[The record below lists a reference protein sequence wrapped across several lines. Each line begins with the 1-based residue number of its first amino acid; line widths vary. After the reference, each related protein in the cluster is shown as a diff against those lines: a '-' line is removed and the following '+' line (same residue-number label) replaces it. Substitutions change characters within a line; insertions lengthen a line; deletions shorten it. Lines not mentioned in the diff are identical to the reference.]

1 MKIHEIMTRDPATVT
16 PEATIREAAQIM
28 LREEVGIVPV
38 VEGAADNRL
47 VGVITDRDIAIRCVA
62 EGRDGSCKVRDA
74 MSSGELTTCRT
85 EPGVTSVDTR
95 PDAAFVVERGRVAW
109 VGPSGQAPA
118 ADQAH
123 DVDSLMQAMLTEKVR
138 RIPITDE
145 RGSLLGIVAQAD
157 VALKVH
163 DPERAGRTVERISEP
178 GGRHAR

>member
-16 PEATIREAAQIM
+16 PEATVRDAAQIM

-38 VEGAADNRL
+38 VAGTGDSRL

-62 EGRDGSCKVRDA
+62 EGRDSSCKVRDA
-74 MSSGELTTCRT
+74 MSSGELTTCRQT
-85 EPGVTSVDTR
+85 D
-95 PDAAFVVERGRVAW
+95 
-109 VGPSGQAPA
+109 
-118 ADQAH
+118 

-145 RGSLLGIVAQAD
+145 RGSLLGIVSHAD
-157 VALKVH
+157 VALKIH
-163 DPERAGRTVERISEP
+163 DPERAGRTIERISEP